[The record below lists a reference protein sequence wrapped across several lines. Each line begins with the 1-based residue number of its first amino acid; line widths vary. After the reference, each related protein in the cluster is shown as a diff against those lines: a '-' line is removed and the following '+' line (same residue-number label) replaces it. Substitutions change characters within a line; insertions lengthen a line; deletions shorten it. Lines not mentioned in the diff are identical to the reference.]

1 MDELDEFNEA
11 PHNLPRDHLAG
22 SGNNLYRNPNHLRG
36 GDDDDDED
44 LDIISTNHDI
54 LDTDLLNETDG
65 DIDTLILSTEDLLM
79 NRNLDNA
86 SNNNLLYLSNSDSIN
101 FGTSSNNRVV

>member
-11 PHNLPRDHLAG
+11 PQNIHRDITNHTN
-22 SGNNLYRNPNHLRG
+22 GNNLYRNPNHLH
-36 GDDDDDED
+36 GDDDDD

-101 FGTSSNNRVV
+101 FDTSSNNRVV